1 MKTLLSAVL
10 LTTTLFGFAGS
21 TAKQNNFT
29 LKPDRD
35 TISINV
41 GETATFAITI
51 TALNGF
57 DASIFLALN
66 PGSPQMLSSTT
77 ALTNSIINTP
87 YTGVKFTVTTSK
99 IFTKGG
105 VYSFHITGTND
116 ESFPSTATCYVRVIP
131 DARSQWRFVKN
142 ADPLVNL
149 IPKFIFQDAEGYYWY
164 QTQKQDKDTRFEQW
178 GYGRNPSYGESYIR
192 PVIDHKNNKVWLA
205 TPYSGVCRYTIEGTN
220 KTIYNTSNSS
230 LPDNRVFAL
239 AMDSLKGDI
248 WAGTKKGLARFE
260 GTDWVV
266 LNAGN
271 TNSVMGNEIISSIV
285 CSDSILWIGSSKGL
299 VKYDGKEWKRFTPEN
314 SGMPAP
320 FARVFAVETN
330 GDVWVGLSKDTI
342 YSDIGENWSMIGV
355 AKFDGSTWTLFDNTN
370 CPLGV
375 RNIVNSVVIDKK
387 GNKWISTCGHQ
398 NPYGTAVGILKFDN
412 TVWKTFT
419 TENSPLPSDEINWVG
434 VDNDDNVWF
443 HQLISNH
450 GVSGF
455 WGVFNENG
463 LPPFLAPPTGVEE
476 QREATDGIAIYPN
489 PTNTTFT
496 ISGTENI
503 LSVKLMNSL
512 GMEISRKSLVVS
524 GKSLVVSGSVEVDV
538 EDLATGM
545 YFVQMRT
552 ATGVITKSIVV
563 SR

>member
-10 LTTTLFGFAGS
+10 LTTTLFGFADT

-29 LKPDRD
+29 LKPDQD

-77 ALTNSIINTP
+77 ALTNSIINAP

-116 ESFPSTATCYVRVIP
+116 ESFPSTATCYVHVIP

-164 QTQKQDKDTRFEQW
+164 QTQKQDKDTPFEQW

-192 PVIDHKNNKVWLA
+192 PVINHKNNKVWLA
-205 TPYSGVCRYTIEGTN
+205 TPSSGVYRYTVEGTN
-220 KTIYNTSNSS
+220 KTVYYTSNSS

-285 CSDSILWIGSSKGL
+285 VSGSIMWIGTSKGL
-299 VKYDGKEWKRFTPEN
+299 VKYDGKEWKRFTPQN

-320 FARVFAVETN
+320 FARVFAVEAN
-330 GDVWVGLSKDTI
+330 GDVWMGLSNDPT
-342 YSDIGENWSMIGV
+342 DDGIGENGSMIGI
-355 AKFDGSTWTLFDNTN
+355 AKFDGTNWTLFDNKTA
-370 CPLGV
+370 PLGKS
-375 RNIVNSVVIDKK
+375 NYVNSIAIDSK
-387 GNKWISTCGHQ
+387 GNKWIATIGHLYT
-398 NPYGTAVGILKFDN
+398 YGGTGILKYDN
-412 TVWKTFT
+412 TSWTSYN
-419 TENSPLPSDEINWVG
+419 TENSPLPSNEINWVG

-463 LPPFLAPPTGVEE
+463 LPPFLAPPTGVDE
-476 QREATDGIAIYPN
+476 QPAPTDGITIFPN
-489 PTNTTFT
+489 PTSTTFT
-496 ISGTENI
+496 ISGADNI
-503 LSVKLMNSL
+503 LSVKILNSL

-538 EDLATGM
+538 EDLASGV
-545 YFVQMRT
+545 YFVQVRT
-552 ATGVITKSIVV
+552 ATGMIMKSIVV

>member
-1 MKTLLSAVL
+1 MKNLLSAIL
-10 LTTTLFGFAGS
+10 LTTVLFGFAKT

-41 GETATFAITI
+41 GETAVFTINI
-51 TALNGF
+51 TAFNGF
-57 DASIFLALN
+57 DASIFLDSKS
-66 PGSPQMLSSTT
+66 GSPQMQSSTST
-77 ALTNSIINTP
+77 LSASIINAP
-87 YTGVKFTVTTSK
+87 YKGLKLTVTTSK

-105 VYSFHITGTND
+105 VYSFEITGTND
-116 ESFPSTATCYVRVIP
+116 ESFPSIATCYVRVIP

-142 ADPLVNL
+142 AGAFGNI
-149 IPKFIFQDAEGYYWY
+149 IPRFIFQDAEGFYWY
-164 QTQKQDKDTRFEQW
+164 QTQKQDKDTPFEQW
-178 GYGRNPSYGESYIR
+178 GYGRNPSYADSYIR
-192 PVIDHKNNKVWLA
+192 PVIDNKHNKIWLA
-205 TPYSGVCRYTIEGTN
+205 DPSIGVSRFTLEGTS
-220 KTIYNTSNSS
+220 NTVFYISNSS

-330 GDVWVGLSKDTI
+330 GDVWVGLSRDSL
-342 YSDIGENWSMIGV
+342 YSENGENLSMIGV
-355 AKFDGSTWTLFDNTN
+355 AKFDGTTWTLFDNTN
-370 CPLGV
+370 CPLGI
-375 RNIVNSVVIDKK
+375 RNFVSSVAIDKK
-387 GNKWISTCGHQ
+387 GNKWLATNGVHDDNSGR
-398 NPYGTAVGILKFDN
+398 GILKFDN
-412 TVWKTFT
+412 TTWIAFS
-419 TENSPLPSDEINWVG
+419 TENSPLPSNGINWVG

-443 HQLISNH
+443 RQRFSSH
-450 GVSGF
+450 GVYGF

-476 QREATDGIAIYPN
+476 QPEATDGIALYPN
-489 PTNTTFT
+489 PTNTSFT
-496 ISGTENI
+496 ISGADNI

-512 GMEISRKSLVVS
+512 GMEVSRKSLVVS
-524 GKSLVVSGSVEVDV
+524 GSVDVEV
-538 EDLATGM
+538 EDLASGV
-545 YFVQMRT
+545 YFVQLRT
-552 ATGVITKSIVV
+552 STGMITKAIVV